1 MLFRSKEGNMEEKK
15 EKSNE
20 SRRIL
25 AAWLDM
31 HIVFLLNIVVY
42 GLVITLWRFSKNYF
56 YAYIGSCSQYLVF
69 AVYIVTY
76 TASMFGYYWVLEIVL
91 KKRSLG
97 KFFAKYKAAVS
108 MELYDR
114 DKILLHIC
122 CRIIACLVY
131 PVTILYLMFTGR
143 MIYDKIGR
151 AHV

>member
-1 MLFRSKEGNMEEKK
+1 MEEKK

-97 KFFAKYKAAVS
+97 KFFAKYKAAVT
-108 MELYDR
+108 MESYDR
-114 DKILLHIC
+114 D
-122 CRIIACLVY
+122 
-131 PVTILYLMFTGR
+131 
-143 MIYDKIGR
+143 
-151 AHV
+151 

>member
-1 MLFRSKEGNMEEKK
+1 MEEKK

-131 PVTILYLMFTGR
+131 PVTILYLMFKTDLPLSS
-143 MIYDKIGR
+143 YL
-151 AHV
+151 A

>member
-1 MLFRSKEGNMEEKK
+1 MEEKK

-69 AVYIVTY
+69 AVDIVTY

-143 MIYDKIGR
+143 MIYDKLMSKLM
-151 AHV
+151 